1 LQKPAGLLSVKSV
14 KRDSYIL
21 MGRAGRQEELKVF
34 CGYVGTRDSGGTGGI
49 VADFELLFYSP
60 YDDSQNG
67 VDLDF
72 ISKK

>member
-1 LQKPAGLLSVKSV
+1 
-14 KRDSYIL
+14 